1 MDYTKYVQ
9 YLKNKNIILFD
20 HQYRLSYYKL
30 NRLQNLNNQN
40 GGGKYTTN
48 YNSNLIFKNKSNNDI
63 INIINSSLSNNTKL
77 GYLYYLIYN

>member
-30 NRLQNLNNQN
+30 NRLRNLNNQT
-40 GGGKYTTN
+40 GGGN
-48 YNSNLIFKNKSNNDI
+48 YNNNYYLFKNKSNNDI
-63 INIINSSLSNNTKL
+63 INIINSSLSHNVKL
-77 GYLYYLIYN
+77 GYLYHLIYN

>member
-20 HQYRLSYYKL
+20 HQYRLSFYKL
-30 NRLQNLNNQN
+30 NRLQHLNNQN

-48 YNSNLIFKNKSNNDI
+48 YNLFKNKSNNDI
-63 INIINSSLSNNTKL
+63 INIINSSLSNNTKI